1 MKNEDLLHLV
11 EEIAK
16 TRKLDSLIIVG
27 SLSVLGIVTDREV
40 PDTMLISNEVD
51 AYPENDPRAAFDIAE
66 AFGQGSIFE
75 QENGYYFDAISP
87 DVPTLPEGWQ
97 QRLIV
102 RQLDNGVRLK
112 FIDPNDA
119 AISKYARGE
128 PKDLQWIDEGLRA
141 SVLAMATIRYRF
153 RETTFLD
160 DDERERVRAQ
170 INADAKRLGYPAA

>member
-1 MKNEDLLHLV
+1 MRNEDLIHLV

-16 TRKLDSLIIVG
+16 TRTLDSLIIVG
-27 SLSVLGIVTDREV
+27 SLSVLGIITDREV
-40 PDTMLISNEVD
+40 PDAMLTSNEVD
-51 AYPENDPRAAFDIAE
+51 AYPETNPPAAFEIAE

-75 QENGYYFDAISP
+75 QRNGYYFDPISP
-87 DVPTLPEGWQ
+87 NVPTLPDGWQ

-119 AISKYARGE
+119 AISKYARGDL
-128 PKDLQWIDEGLRA
+128 KDLQWIDEGLRA
-141 SVLAMATIRYRF
+141 SVLSMATIGYRF

-160 DDERERVRAQ
+160 DDERERVREQ
-170 INADAKRLGYPAA
+170 ISADAKRLGYFAP

>member
-11 EEIAK
+11 EAIAK

-51 AYPENDPRAAFDIAE
+51 AYPENDPSAAFDIAE
-66 AFGQGSIFE
+66 TFGQGSIFE
-75 QENGYYFDAISP
+75 QTYGYYFDAISP
-87 DVPTLPEGWQ
+87 NVPTLPEGWR

-119 AISKYARGE
+119 AISKYARGD

-141 SVLAMATIRYRF
+141 SILSIATIRYRF
-153 RETTFLD
+153 RETAFLD
-160 DDERERVRAQ
+160 DDEQERVREQ
-170 INADAKRLGYPAA
+170 INADAKRLGYQAP

>member
-1 MKNEDLLHLV
+1 MR
-11 EEIAK
+11 IRR
-16 TRKLDSLIIVG
+16 TI
-27 SLSVLGIVTDREV
+27 
-40 PDTMLISNEVD
+40 
-51 AYPENDPRAAFDIAE
+51 PRAAFDIAE

-141 SVLAMATIRYRF
+141 SILAMATIRHRF

>member
-1 MKNEDLLHLV
+1 MF
-11 EEIAK
+11 
-16 TRKLDSLIIVG
+16 
-27 SLSVLGIVTDREV
+27 
-40 PDTMLISNEVD
+40 P
-51 AYPENDPRAAFDIAE
+51 
-66 AFGQGSIFE
+66 
-75 QENGYYFDAISP
+75 
-87 DVPTLPEGWQ
+87 LPEGWQ

-119 AISKYARGE
+119 APYKYARGE